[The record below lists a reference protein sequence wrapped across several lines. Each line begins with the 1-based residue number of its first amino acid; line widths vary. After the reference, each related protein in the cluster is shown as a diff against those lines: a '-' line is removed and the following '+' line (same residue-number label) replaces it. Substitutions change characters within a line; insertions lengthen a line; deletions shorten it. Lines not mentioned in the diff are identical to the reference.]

1 MERHHTT
8 PIATLIAE
16 YLTQL
21 AAWRRQR
28 YDDDLRDKRNLVS
41 AEGILALAAYI
52 QTLPKDDARLLR
64 LDHLWRRG
72 EQIEVR
78 QQAAYEI
85 GRFRFFNPTT
95 ETDAFMDDILQLALA
110 DDSERGHFGFKQPA
124 GDDPFN

>member
-52 QTLPKDDARLLR
+52 KTLPKDDARLLR

-85 GRFRFFNPTT
+85 GRFRFFNPAAEFDT
-95 ETDAFMDDILQLALA
+95 FLDDVIVLAEA
-110 DDSERGHFGFKQPA
+110 DISEGSRFGGRQVP
-124 GDDPFN
+124 GDEPWN